1 MQQNDQEMRKL
12 TRMLA
17 RRSERM
23 INAGSELN
31 LADFGDDLQKGMEK
45 FDRFRTPRL
54 DSFDK
59 ETTGGTAELPSYS
72 AELEMA
78 PIGDDELHRS

>member
-1 MQQNDQEMRKL
+1 
-12 TRMLA
+12 
-17 RRSERM
+17 
-23 INAGSELN
+23 
-31 LADFGDDLQKGMEK
+31 MEK
-45 FDRFRTPRL
+45 FDRFRTPQL

-78 PIGDDELHRS
+78 PIVDDELHRS

>member
-1 MQQNDQEMRKL
+1 
-12 TRMLA
+12 
-17 RRSERM
+17 
-23 INAGSELN
+23 
-31 LADFGDDLQKGMEK
+31 MEK

-59 ETTGGTAELPSYS
+59 ETTGGTAELLSYS

-78 PIGDDELHRS
+78 PIVDDELHWS